1 MKEEILKLRSEGKT
15 FSEIKEILGC
25 SKSTISY
32 HCSDGQ
38 KEKSRERLRKRR
50 KNVLL
55 DKTERFLNRKSKNV
69 KESIRKFQKRDNSI
83 KGSVNSEIKTT
94 FRWEDVLEKFG
105 ENTYC
110 YLSGEVI
117 NLYENTYSLDHIIP
131 VSRGGSNTLCNLG
144 ITHKTVNNIKSDL
157 TPDELIKW
165 CIKILEYNNYD
176 IKMK

>member
-1 MKEEILKLRSEGKT
+1 MKEQILKLRSEGKT

-38 KEKSRERLRKRR
+38 KEKSRERLRERR

-55 DKTERFLNRKSKNV
+55 DKTERFLNRKSKNA

-83 KGSVNSEIKTT
+83 KGSVNAEIKTT

-110 YLSGEVI
+110 YLSGEDI

-131 VSRGGSNTLCNLG
+131 VSRGGGNTLCNLG

-176 IKMK
+176 VKIK